1 MDDQIVADGVGV
13 MEQAEAR
20 VKKKSQL
27 LWRFA
32 GIVFAVALSIA
43 IFIFRDQLRAVGNY
57 GYLGIFLIAV
67 IGNATI
73 ILPVPTIITA
83 FAGGSVF
90 NPILV
95 GVISAAGATIG
106 ELTGYIAGRSGTA
119 IVENQEVYDRF
130 ERWMERYGLV
140 ALFVLAAIPN
150 PLFDVA
156 GIIAGL
162 SKMKVSTYLL
172 VVCAGKIVKFLTIAY
187 LGAGSSVL
195 LDSLGF

>member
-1 MDDQIVADGVGV
+1 MDEQAVTEGVGG
-13 MEQAEAR
+13 
-20 VKKKSQL
+20 VKSEEVPVKRDQKPI
-27 LWRFA
+27 WHYA

-43 IFIFRDQLRAVGNY
+43 IFVFRDQLRAVGHY

-73 ILPVPTIITA
+73 ILPVPTIVTA

-90 NPILV
+90 NPIAV

-130 ERWMERYGLV
+130 ERWMDRHGLL

-162 SKMKVSTYLL
+162 SKMKVSTYLI
-172 VVCAGKIVKFLTIAY
+172 VVCAGKMVKFLAIAY

-195 LDSLGF
+195 LGKLGF

>member
-1 MDDQIVADGVGV
+1 MDEATVTEGVG
-13 MEQAEAR
+13 ELNTGEGATKR
-20 VKKKSQL
+20 GQL
-27 LWRFA
+27 PIWRYA

-43 IFIFRDQLRAVGNY
+43 IWVFRDQLRSVGNY

-67 IGNATI
+67 AGNATI
-73 ILPVPTIITA
+73 ILPVPTIVTA

-90 NPILV
+90 NPIAVGLV
-95 GVISAAGATIG
+95 SAAGATIG
-106 ELTGYIAGRSGTA
+106 ELTGYMAGRSGTA

-130 ERWMERYGLV
+130 KRWMTRHGLL

-162 SKMKVSTYLL
+162 SKMKVSTYLI
-172 VVCAGKIVKFLTIAY
+172 VVCAGKIVKFLAIAY
-187 LGAGSSVL
+187 LGAGSSAL
-195 LDSLGF
+195 LDQLGF